1 MQLIAGEQPELLFI
15 SLLVQVLAASD
26 LLSSLELQCMVCTWL
41 LLQHNSQGFEE
52 FFIAKGLQ
60 NGDVAISRPSAHC
73 VHAIAHI
80 ASSMDCLYSVFRL
93 LSMGNL
99 CTPPHAV
106 FDGSIFSFLCQ
117 SLSLDIAGS
126 QQILSHKDVSLA
138 IIRHVAARPDAIVVS
153 LWDDLISPIARL
165 QKFDE
170 EWSIWTEVSFSATS
184 KVTKVAAHSA
194 RKFKL
199 ALFCQCEARYEDD
212 GEYYAATVVGIKG
225 GQYLVK
231 FTDYQDSFQLTPP
244 EHIRAPNDLANASQ
258 HRPLPAAATA
268 DPLAG
273 LPISGHVQPI
283 IDAVTGSS
291 VVVIEG
297 ETGCGKSSGIPIIL
311 YNSYKGRVKIL
322 ITQPR
327 RLACKT
333 LSQRV
338 ASMLG
343 TVVGGIVGYRVH
355 GASCV
360 SHLTAIEFVTT
371 GWLLM
376 RLAARPSLSE
386 YSHVILDEV
395 HERSEDSELL
405 CTIVKKLSEKATS
418 QSGKFPKLLVM
429 SATLDSGL
437 FSRYFSTLQTIPVPV
452 LHVGAQRFP
461 VEMVYIEDLLRLCDE
476 TRDPHRGTVESFMK
490 ECLPKKSK
498 TSSIK
503 PDVRPGLF
511 ATVLVGIRA
520 LCRPGDSVLIFLP
533 GSSEILEM
541 IDWIERHS
549 ESPIALRQSH
559 SDSSGSLRNFTL
571 GRTHAVAL
579 HSMIPLE
586 EQEESL
592 QPPSA
597 DCIKIIV
604 STNLAESSV
613 TIPHVK
619 TVIDAGLQRSISY
632 DPHREVVSLKR
643 QWCSQASARQRC
655 GRVGRVCPGT
665 VLRLYTR
672 EHHDRFMNPFEASG
686 LLNAPLESIVL
697 RLRLMLSSMGTVSE
711 ILSSSLEPPKS
722 ENVSR
727 AVQRLYELGALDGS
741 SENSNVTVLGQLA
754 ASLPSLSISSS
765 RLILAGIIC
774 GCECEAA
781 LAAGAMSAQDPFSLP
796 NRLFTKHHALFLQQT
811 KESMEMRTEFDNH
824 QYSDVI
830 ARVSL
835 ICNWFASSFNFSHWC
850 GESKVSPSRV
860 SQMLSSMEDAV
871 ISCSRALRKI
881 IDLHN
886 VDALHIS
893 SKRFCDAA
901 NNLSALGDL
910 MSSCRSLARKKAA
923 AKTSSEKFASFFK
936 AGPSSLRFAI
946 AVSLSPNW
954 IKGSF
959 KSHADELVSECPRD
973 TDVSQCLSFNV
984 SGHLADPEIFR
995 ASFGPFKDACRV
1007 YRAVK
1012 QGKKPVIIMEF
1023 RHRPLI
1029 ASGSSRVCSL
1039 SYIGP
1044 GGEMPIAGDGHWGN
1058 PCSKW
1063 FGCQPVLV
1071 DIPTDAKCIVSAL
1084 SAHPRVVGI
1093 PAQLIRQVPGSPEY
1107 KPLNA
1112 NEFGEVT
1119 EVVDIP
1125 RCVSKYKWKCMFS
1138 GGGPASMPERSPV
1151 YRATEIR
1158 SNPPR
1163 EIFAVIPSFINLESS
1178 HTAHVECP
1186 TLMPTQGRLAQLIV
1200 LLSARGSV
1208 DCSVTEDTKQIL
1220 DFEISG
1226 DKVTLFPFAFGAA
1239 DLAIVN
1245 CARAVFTSVFSG
1257 SVLALPTVH
1266 ASLWRHLQALFDRA
1280 AAAEPSASPP
1290 SGRTQSRQLL
1300 STSSKEDD
1308 LGFGDVLQRV
1318 FEMFAVFPE
1327 WRHE

>member
-1 MQLIAGEQPELLFI
+1 MCA
-15 SLLVQVLAASD
+15 
-26 LLSSLELQCMVCTWL
+26 
-41 LLQHNSQGFEE
+41 
-52 FFIAKGLQ
+52 
-60 NGDVAISRPSAHC
+60 
-73 VHAIAHI
+73 
-80 ASSMDCLYSVFRL
+80 
-93 LSMGNL
+93 
-99 CTPPHAV
+99 PPHAI

-117 SLSLDIAGS
+117 SLSRSIAGS
-126 QQILSHKDVSLA
+126 QQIVSHKDESLRIMRLVA
-138 IIRHVAARPDAIVVS
+138 SSPNAHVVL
-153 LWDDLISPIARL
+153 LWNDIISPTARL

-170 EWSIWTEVSFSATS
+170 EWSVWTEVSFSATA
-184 KVTKVAAHSA
+184 KSA
-194 RKFKL
+194 KIPKFKV
-199 ALFCQCEARYEDD
+199 ALFCKCKARYDED
-212 GEYYAATVVGIKG
+212 GKYYNATVVGVKG
-225 GQYLVK
+225 SQFLVK
-231 FTDYQDSFQLTPP
+231 FSDYEDSYQVTSS
-244 EHIRAPNDLANASQ
+244 EYICAPNDSFGNAGLQSF
-258 HRPLPAAATA
+258 PAAAVA

-273 LPISGHVQPI
+273 LPIAGHVESI
-283 IDAVTGSS
+283 VEAVSQS
-291 VVVIEG
+291 EVVVIEG
-297 ETGCGKSSGIPIIL
+297 ETGCGKSSGIPIII
-311 YNSYKGRVKIL
+311 YNSLRNSKGSAKIL

-343 TVVGGIVGYRVH
+343 TVVGGVVGYRVH

-386 YSHVILDEV
+386 YSHIILDEV

-418 QSGKFPKLLVM
+418 QSSKFPKLLVM

-437 FSRYFSTLQTIPVPV
+437 FSRYFSTLQSSPVPV

-476 TRDPHRGTVESFMK
+476 TRDPHRGNVESFLK

-498 TSSIK
+498 ASAMK
-503 PDVRPGLF
+503 PDVRPGLY

-549 ESPIALRQSH
+549 ENPLRSH
-559 SDSSGSLRNFTL
+559 YSDSNGQLRNFSL

-592 QPPSA
+592 QPPPA

-619 TVIDAGLQRSISY
+619 TVIDAGLQRSVSY

-643 QWCSQASARQRC
+643 NWCSQASARQRC

-672 EHHDRFMNPFEASG
+672 EHHDRFMNAFEASG
-686 LLNAPLESIVL
+686 LLNAPLENIVL

-711 ILSSSLEPPKS
+711 ILSSSLEPPKA
-722 ENVSR
+722 ENISR

-781 LAAGAMSAQDPFSLP
+781 LAAGAISAQDPFSLP
-796 NRLFTKHHALFLQQT
+796 NRLFTKNHALFLQQS
-811 KESMEMRTEFDNH
+811 KESMEMRSEFDNH

-830 ARVSL
+830 GRVSL
-835 ICNWFASSFNFSHWC
+835 ICNWFASSKTFSHWC
-850 GESKVSPSRV
+850 GDSKVSPSRV

-871 ISCSRALRKI
+871 ISCSRALAKI
-881 IDLHN
+881 IEQHN

-893 SKRFCDAA
+893 SKRFIEASR
-901 NNLSALGDL
+901 NLSALGDA
-910 MSSCRSLARKKAA
+910 MTSGRSLARKKAA
-923 AKTSSEKFASFFK
+923 LKQSDESFSSFFK
-936 AGPSSLRFAI
+936 AGPSPLRFAI

-954 IKGSF
+954 LKGSF
-959 KSHADELVSECPRD
+959 KSHAEELKSECPKGV
-973 TDVSQCLSFNV
+973 DVSQCLSYDV
-984 SGHLADPEIFR
+984 SGRLADPELFR
-995 ASFGPFKDACRV
+995 ASFAPFKDSCRV
-1007 YRAVK
+1007 YPAVK
-1012 QGKKPVIIMEF
+1012 QSKKPVMIMEF
-1023 RHRPLI
+1023 RHQPLKP
-1029 ASGSSRVCSL
+1029 ADGSRLCTL

-1044 GGEMPIAGDGHWGN
+1044 GGDNPISGDGRIGN

-1063 FGCQPVLV
+1063 SGCQPVLV
-1071 DIPTDAKCIVSAL
+1071 DIPIDAKCVISAL

-1093 PAQLIRQVPGSPEY
+1093 PAALIKQAVGSSEW

-1119 EVVDIP
+1119 EVIDIP

-1138 GGGPASMPERSPV
+1138 GGSTASMPERSPL

-1158 SNPPR
+1158 PNAPR

-1178 HTAHVECP
+1178 RTAYVECP
-1186 TLMPTQGRLAQLIV
+1186 TIMPTQGRLAQLIV
-1200 LLSARGSV
+1200 LLTARGSV
-1208 DCSVTEDTKQIL
+1208 ECSVTEDNKYII
-1220 DFEISG
+1220 DFEVCG
-1226 DKVTLFPFAFGAA
+1226 DKVTLYPFAFGAS
-1239 DLAIVN
+1239 DLAILN

-1266 ASLWRHLQALFDRA
+1266 LSLWSQLQVLFDRA
-1280 AAAEPSASPP
+1280 ATAEGSELHP
-1290 SGRTQSRQLL
+1290 SGRIRSRQLL
-1300 STSSKEDD
+1300 STSTKDGD
-1308 LGFGDVLQRV
+1308 LDFVDSLQRV
-1318 FEMFAVFPE
+1318 FESFTIFPE
-1327 WRHE
+1327 WKQE